1 MITVTFS
8 GSPAELIELFQSNG
22 FIDAVRAYTE
32 KTIDKSIESKEVAE
46 SSSVCPSEA
55 VLMDGN
61 NLRSELQQP
70 PSKKEEQA
78 KPVASSVNRGSMVR
92 ATQEYASRMHN
103 RYNGKDSRGNVDVC
117 AMCAALISEVTE
129 GKATKTSAVPDEYVD
144 KVFNAV
150 KADTIPA
157 EYEYLLTKKEN

>member
-22 FIDAVRAYTE
+22 FLDAVRAYTE
-32 KTIDKSIESKEVAE
+32 KASDNVVEVKETTD
-46 SSSVCPSEA
+46 SSVVPSEA
-55 VLMDGN
+55 VLMDGS
-61 NLRSELQQP
+61 NLRSEPQQP
-70 PSKKEEQA
+70 PSKKDEQA

-117 AMCAALISEVTE
+117 AMCASLISEVTE

>member
-8 GSPAELIELFQSNG
+8 GSSAELIELFQSNG
-22 FIDAVRAYTE
+22 FLDAVRAYTE
-32 KTIDKSIESKEVAE
+32 KASDNVVEVKETTD
-46 SSSVCPSEA
+46 SSVVPSEA
-55 VLMDGN
+55 VLMDGS
-61 NLRSELQQP
+61 NLRSEPQQP

-78 KPVASSVNRGSMVR
+78 KPIASSVNRGSMVR

>member
-8 GSPAELIELFQSNG
+8 GNPAELIELFQSNG

-32 KTIDKSIESKEVAE
+32 KTVDKSIESKEVAE
-46 SSSVCPSEA
+46 SSSVGPSEA
-55 VLMDGN
+55 VLTEGN
-61 NLRSELQQP
+61 NLRSEPQQP
-70 PSKKEEQA
+70 PSKKEERVN
-78 KPVASSVNRGSMVR
+78 PASSVNRGSMVR

-150 KADTIPA
+150 KADIIPA

>member
-8 GSPAELIELFQSNG
+8 GSSAELIELFQSNG
-22 FIDAVRAYTE
+22 FLDAVRAYTE
-32 KTIDKSIESKEVAE
+32 KASDNVVEVKETTD
-46 SSSVCPSEA
+46 SSVVPSEA
-55 VLMDGN
+55 VLMDGS
-61 NLRSELQQP
+61 NLRSEPQQP

>member
-32 KTIDKSIESKEVAE
+32 KASDNVVEVKETTG
-46 SSSVCPSEA
+46 SSVVPSEA
-55 VLMDGN
+55 VLVDGN
-61 NLRSELQQP
+61 NLRSEPQQP

>member
-22 FIDAVRAYTE
+22 FIDAVRSYTE
-32 KTIDKSIESKEVAE
+32 KIVDKSIESKEVAE
-46 SSSVCPSEA
+46 SSSVGPSEA
-55 VLMDGN
+55 VLLDGN
-61 NLRSELQQP
+61 NLRSEPQQP

-117 AMCAALISEVTE
+117 AM
-129 GKATKTSAVPDEYVD
+129 
-144 KVFNAV
+144 
-150 KADTIPA
+150 
-157 EYEYLLTKKEN
+157 

>member
-32 KTIDKSIESKEVAE
+32 KTVDKSIESKEVAE
-46 SSSVCPSEA
+46 SSSVGPSEA

-61 NLRSELQQP
+61 NLRSEPQQL
-70 PSKKEEQA
+70 PSKKEERVN
-78 KPVASSVNRGSMVR
+78 PASSVNRGSMVR

-103 RYNGKDSRGNVDVC
+103 RYNGKDSRGSVDVC

>member
-8 GSPAELIELFQSNG
+8 GNPAELIELFQSNG

-32 KTIDKSIESKEVAE
+32 KTVDKSIESKEVAE
-46 SSSVCPSEA
+46 SSSVGPSEA
-55 VLMDGN
+55 VLTEGN
-61 NLRSELQQP
+61 NLRSEPQQP
-70 PSKKEEQA
+70 PSKKEERVN
-78 KPVASSVNRGSMVR
+78 PASSVNRGSMVR

>member
-22 FIDAVRAYTE
+22 FLDAVRAYTE
-32 KTIDKSIESKEVAE
+32 KASDNVVEVKETTD
-46 SSSVCPSEA
+46 SSVVPSEA
-55 VLMDGN
+55 VLMDGSN
-61 NLRSELQQP
+61 IRSEPQQP
-70 PSKKEEQA
+70 PFKKEEQA

>member
-22 FIDAVRAYTE
+22 FLDAVRAYTE
-32 KTIDKSIESKEVAE
+32 KASDNVVEVKETTD
-46 SSSVCPSEA
+46 SSVVPSEV
-55 VLMDGN
+55 VLMDGS
-61 NLRSELQQP
+61 NLRSEPQQP

>member
-32 KTIDKSIESKEVAE
+32 KTVDKSIESKEVAE
-46 SSSVCPSEA
+46 SSSVGPSEA

-61 NLRSELQQP
+61 NFRSEPQQP
-70 PSKKEEQA
+70 PSKKEERVN
-78 KPVASSVNRGSMVR
+78 PASSVNRGSMVR

-157 EYEYLLTKKEN
+157 EYGYLLTKKEN

>member
-8 GSPAELIELFQSNG
+8 GSPAEIIELFQSNG
-22 FIDAVRAYTE
+22 FLDAVRSYTE
-32 KTIDKSIESKEVAE
+32 KTSDKVVDAKETTTPSVA
-46 SSSVCPSEA
+46 PSET

-61 NLRSELQQP
+61 SLRPEPPQP
-70 PSKKEEQA
+70 ASKKEKPA
-78 KPVASSVNRGSMVR
+78 KPVVPSVNRGSMVR

-103 RYNGKDSRGNVDVC
+103 RYNGKDNHGNVDVC

-144 KVFNAV
+144 KVFYAV
-150 KADTIPA
+150 KADTIPV
-157 EYEYLLTKKEN
+157 EYEYLLTKKEG

>member
-8 GSPAELIELFQSNG
+8 GSPADLIELFQSNG
-22 FIDAVRAYTE
+22 FLDAVRAYTE
-32 KTIDKSIESKEVAE
+32 KASDNVVEVKETTD
-46 SSSVCPSEA
+46 SSVVPSEA
-55 VLMDGN
+55 VLMDGS
-61 NLRSELQQP
+61 NLRSEPQQP
-70 PSKKEEQA
+70 PTKKEEQA

>member
-22 FIDAVRAYTE
+22 FLDAVRAYTE
-32 KTIDKSIESKEVAE
+32 KASDKEFDVKETNV
-46 SSSVCPSEA
+46 SSVAPSET

-61 NLRSELQQP
+61 NLRPEQKQTP
-70 PSKKEEQA
+70 PKREESV
-78 KPVASSVNRGSMVR
+78 KPASPSVTRGSMVR

-103 RYNGKDSRGNVDVC
+103 RYNGDGNSVDVC
-117 AMCAALISEVTE
+117 AMCAALISEVTQ
-129 GKATKTSAVPDEYVD
+129 GKATKTSAVPDEYID

-150 KADTIPA
+150 KADTIPS
-157 EYEYLLTKKEN
+157 EFHFLSNKEN

>member
-32 KTIDKSIESKEVAE
+32 KTVDKSIESKEVAE
-46 SSSVCPSEA
+46 SSSVGPSES

-61 NLRSELQQP
+61 NLHSEPQQP
-70 PSKKEEQA
+70 PSKKEERVN
-78 KPVASSVNRGSMVR
+78 PASSVNRGSMVR

-150 KADTIPA
+150 KDDTIPV

>member
-32 KTIDKSIESKEVAE
+32 KTRGNPIESKEAAE
-46 SSSVCPSEA
+46 SSSVGPSEA

-61 NLRSELQQP
+61 NLRSEPQQP
-70 PSKKEEQA
+70 PTKKEEQA

-129 GKATKTSAVPDEYVD
+129 GKATKTSAVPYECVD

-150 KADTIPA
+150 EAGIIPA
-157 EYEYLLTKKEN
+157 EYEYRLTKKEN

>member
-32 KTIDKSIESKEVAE
+32 KTRGNPIESKEVAE
-46 SSSVCPSEA
+46 SSSVGPSEA

-61 NLRSELQQP
+61 NPRSEPQQP
-70 PSKKEEQA
+70 PSKKEERVN
-78 KPVASSVNRGSMVR
+78 PASSVNRGSMVR
-92 ATQEYASRMHN
+92 ATLEYASRMHN

>member
-32 KTIDKSIESKEVAE
+32 KASDNVVEVKETTD
-46 SSSVCPSEA
+46 SSVVPSEA
-55 VLMDGN
+55 VLMDGS
-61 NLRSELQQP
+61 NLRSEPQQP

-103 RYNGKDSRGNVDVC
+103 RHNGKDSRGNVDVC
-117 AMCAALISEVTE
+117 AMCEALISEVTE

>member
-8 GSPAELIELFQSNG
+8 GNPAELIELFQSNG

-32 KTIDKSIESKEVAE
+32 KTVDKSIESKEVAE
-46 SSSVCPSEA
+46 PSSVGPSEA

-61 NLRSELQQP
+61 NLRSEPQQP
-70 PSKKEEQA
+70 SSKKEERVN
-78 KPVASSVNRGSMVR
+78 PASSVNRGSMVR

>member
-22 FIDAVRAYTE
+22 FLDAVRAYTE
-32 KTIDKSIESKEVAE
+32 KASDNVVEVKETTD
-46 SSSVCPSEA
+46 SSVVPSEA
-55 VLMDGN
+55 VLMDGS
-61 NLRSELQQP
+61 NLRSEPQQP
-70 PSKKEEQA
+70 PSKKDEQA

>member
-8 GSPAELIELFQSNG
+8 GNPAELIELFQSNG

-32 KTIDKSIESKEVAE
+32 KTVDKSIESEEVVE
-46 SSSVCPSEA
+46 SSSVGPSEA
-55 VLMDGN
+55 VLTEGN
-61 NLRSELQQP
+61 NLRSEPQQP
-70 PSKKEEQA
+70 PSKKEERVN
-78 KPVASSVNRGSMVR
+78 PASSVNRGSMVR

-129 GKATKTSAVPDEYVD
+129 GKATKTSTVPDEYVD

>member
-22 FIDAVRAYTE
+22 FLDAVRAYTE
-32 KTIDKSIESKEVAE
+32 KASDNVVEVKETTD
-46 SSSVCPSEA
+46 SSVVPSEA
-55 VLMDGN
+55 VLMDGS
-61 NLRSELQQP
+61 NLRSEPQQP
-70 PSKKEEQA
+70 PSKKEEQT

>member
-32 KTIDKSIESKEVAE
+32 KTIDKSTESKEVTE
-46 SSSVCPSEA
+46 SSSVGPSEA
-55 VLMDGN
+55 VLVDGN
-61 NLRSELQQP
+61 NLRSEPQQP
-70 PSKKEEQA
+70 P
-78 KPVASSVNRGSMVR
+78 SSVNRGSMVR

>member
-8 GSPAELIELFQSNG
+8 GSPAELIELFRSNG
-22 FIDAVRAYTE
+22 FIDAVRAYAV
-32 KTIDKSIESKEVAE
+32 ESEGGAA
-46 SSSVCPSEA
+46 SSSVDPSES

-61 NLRSELQQP
+61 NLRPETPPPASE
-70 PSKKEEQA
+70 KEELV
-78 KPVASSVNRGSMVR
+78 KSVVPSVNRGSMVR

-103 RYNGKDSRGNVDVC
+103 RYNGKNNQGNVDVC

-157 EYEYLLTKKEN
+157 EYEHLLTKKEN